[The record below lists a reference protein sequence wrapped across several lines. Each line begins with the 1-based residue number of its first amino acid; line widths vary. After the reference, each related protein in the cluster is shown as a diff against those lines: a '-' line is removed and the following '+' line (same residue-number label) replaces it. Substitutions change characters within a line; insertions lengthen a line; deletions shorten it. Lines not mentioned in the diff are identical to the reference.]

1 MTQEGKRAKNTD
13 NSINTFKKTA
23 IHPFY
28 LKQAFLLNRQG
39 THNFTIYSLF
49 TGRYHCLYCICIMT
63 RGEINPEHEGNPE
76 GGAQGISR
84 GLRLY
89 FTVYPYLN
97 HNTDIINF

>member
-13 NSINTFKKTA
+13 NSINTFKTA

-28 LKQAFLLNRQG
+28 LKQALLLNRQG
-39 THNFTIYSLF
+39 TQNF
-49 TGRYHCLYCICIMT
+49 TGRYLCLYCICIMT

-97 HNTDIINF
+97 HNTDILNF